1 MKVTY
6 IEDVTSGFGAKVLM
20 RATAES
26 GGRTAVVTGL
36 RDDEPVFVLRAQDAM
51 SVGAISLWREMT
63 WQALSTERLAQVD
76 ADIALFLEWRH
87 ENQAFVKDPD

>member
-6 IEDVTSGFGAKVLM
+6 MMASTVADVVDEYGLDSSS
-20 RATAES
+20 RAAL
-26 GGRTAVVTGL
+26 VTGL

-63 WQALSTERLAQVD
+63 WQALSAGRLAQVD
-76 ADIALFLEWRH
+76 ADIALFLEWRR
-87 ENQAFVKDPD
+87 ENQALVKDPD